1 MKNFENKEEYAILFR
16 IKNSKTYDF
25 KSSNKYRLY
34 LINTKKLLII
44 LLFSTLTFLLIKSLK
59 FIYEINYKNQ
69 LRLIIKNNN
78 KSNFLS
84 EDFINITLPAET
96 VTLYKNGNKLTFL
109 TKEMVNIFNS
119 YTNCC
124 VNNILLDKRKYPLVR
139 NPKISIIIPIYN
151 GGKYLHYSLRSIQN
165 QKMKDI
171 EIIIIDD
178 YSTDN
183 SLAIIEKYM
192 KEDERIRLIKN
203 FENRKILYSKSF
215 AALNSNGKYIIQLDQ
230 DDIFIRDDVFDIL
243 YNEAEHYNLDLVNI
257 RDIFKNNFAF
267 TNLTR
272 VNTKKGHF
280 ILPKK
285 THFKKQPE
293 LKNEMYIDG
302 NYYLLWGLL
311 IKSDIYKKAVYHL
324 WPIIIN
330 YKIIFHED
338 YNITFMLIILARKYK
353 YLNNFGL
360 IHLNHQYSTSK
371 NCFNN
376 DNYYLGVL
384 FCGNTLFDYHINN
397 NPKDI
402 EIFTHY
408 YSLFKND
415 FEKGKKFF
423 PKLYS
428 FLINKAIFNEYLS
441 SKQKEFYLKQI
452 NLKESSSELIE
463 NYEYENIY
471 NYQISD
477 ISNNKSNI
485 IYIPNPKIS
494 IILFFTEY
502 KYLDK
507 TINSIQKQN
516 FTNYEIILVF
526 DNKEQN
532 DIDLI
537 QKYTKENPNINL
549 INNKNSRGLLYSI
562 SVGAL
567 SSKGK
572 YILILEPGST
582 LAKENTLIE
591 LYNIIS
597 NEKLDILEFNLL
609 INNQDI
615 INKNSLILYRCLHF
629 KSKLNL
635 EKIKYNK
642 NYPKIDQQKELL
654 INKLIRADLFK
665 NSIEKYNLN
674 KIKREAYNYYDNIFL
689 YALQKTN
696 KKFNHTNIYGVIK
709 NNYYFNSLNINK
721 IIENKKQKIKD
732 TIFYI
737 NFILE
742 NSYNSFEEKKFV
754 LNEYFNVM
762 SIIYNK
768 FNSINS
774 ESSNLYDKFMKCKYI
789 TQFDKKYLE
798 FYYNSLTN

>member
-1 MKNFENKEEYAILFR
+1 
-16 IKNSKTYDF
+16 
-25 KSSNKYRLY
+25 
-34 LINTKKLLII
+34 
-44 LLFSTLTFLLIKSLK
+44 
-59 FIYEINYKNQ
+59 
-69 LRLIIKNNN
+69 
-78 KSNFLS
+78 
-84 EDFINITLPAET
+84 
-96 VTLYKNGNKLTFL
+96 
-109 TKEMVNIFNS
+109 
-119 YTNCC
+119 
-124 VNNILLDKRKYPLVR
+124 
-139 NPKISIIIPIYN
+139 
-151 GGKYLHYSLRSIQN
+151 
-165 QKMKDI
+165 
-171 EIIIIDD
+171 
-178 YSTDN
+178 
-183 SLAIIEKYM
+183 
-192 KEDERIRLIKN
+192 
-203 FENRKILYSKSF
+203 
-215 AALNSNGKYIIQLDQ
+215 
-230 DDIFIRDDVFDIL
+230 
-243 YNEAEHYNLDLVNI
+243 
-257 RDIFKNNFAF
+257 
-267 TNLTR
+267 
-272 VNTKKGHF
+272 
-280 ILPKK
+280 
-285 THFKKQPE
+285 
-293 LKNEMYIDG
+293 
-302 NYYLLWGLL
+302 
-311 IKSDIYKKAVYHL
+311 
-324 WPIIIN
+324 
-330 YKIIFHED
+330 
-338 YNITFMLIILARKYK
+338 MLIILARKYK

-441 SKQKEFYLKQI
+441 SKQKEFFLKQI

-477 ISNNKSNI
+477 ISNNKSNN

-494 IILFFTEY
+494 IILFFTEN

-507 TINSIQKQN
+507 TINSIQNQN
-516 FTNYEIILVF
+516 FTNYELILVF

-537 QKYTKENPNINL
+537 QKYIKKNPNINL
-549 INNKNSRGLLYSI
+549 INNKNNRGLLYSI
-562 SVGAL
+562 SIGAL

-674 KIKREAYNYYDNIFL
+674 KIQREAYNYYDNIFL
-689 YALQKTN
+689 YVLQKTN

-774 ESSNLYDKFMKCKYI
+774 ESSNLYNKFMKCKYI
-789 TQFDKKYLE
+789 TQFDKTYLK